1 MFDTGLKSR
10 IYKEFLRLN
19 SKTKQKK
26 TKENKINNPIRKWAE
41 DMKKHF
47 TEEEIQMA
55 NTCKDIHCH
64 QPLGEYKFGTQLDVT
79 THLLEQLKYK
89 IVTIPNPG
97 ENRETGSLSY
107 RCW

>member
-55 NTCKDIHCH
+55 NKHMKSQST
-64 QPLGEYKFGTQLDVT
+64 
-79 THLLEQLKYK
+79 
-89 IVTIPNPG
+89 
-97 ENRETGSLSY
+97 SLMQINAN
-107 RCW
+107 